1 MEQKENIQ
9 GLFNKAVNFR
19 GNYISLNK
27 NNNFDDVFHILIV
40 KHFFLIIPNS
50 ETCYK
55 VKNYVLFEFAKLAR
69 GLSLFSQY

>member
-27 NNNFDDVFHILIV
+27 NNFDDVFQILFV
-40 KHFFLIIPNS
+40 KHFFRLFPILK
-50 ETCYK
+50 YVK
-55 VKNYVLFEFAKLAR
+55 VKN
-69 GLSLFSQY
+69 